1 MADSERLGPAFDTN
15 TLIRPTQRK
24 LVGVW
29 MDDVHLPTL
38 VLPQVRSELT
48 KRPVVSRSF
57 ASSDAWLMMEQTPD
71 APFRWPRLDRE
82 QELQALD
89 IRQIFTQ
96 PCFPNTPAD
105 NIEDHGD
112 AIAISEALVLGVDLM
127 VTGDFTSIDHH
138 EINHV
143 ARRSLGRNTA
153 IVVTLDSALMQAYP
167 GADLADQ
174 LLVNALATVA
184 PEPNVP
190 WSVDEA
196 FADLN
201 RLRKAM
207 LGSRLTD
214 TVAKLGIRWEY
225 SRDLQSVLERARFVA
240 SESKALAFE
249 RLRSNWHRQHAPV
262 GAPSAGDCQR
272 ARGEN
277 RTERT

>member
-29 MDDVHLPTL
+29 MDDVDLPTL
-38 VLPQVRSELT
+38 VLPQVRGELT

-57 ASSDAWLMMEQTPD
+57 ASSDAWLMMERTPD

-89 IRQIFTQ
+89 IRQMFTQ
-96 PCFPNTPAD
+96 PCFPNTPVD

-138 EINHV
+138 EVNNV
-143 ARRSLGRNTA
+143 ARLSLGRNSA
-153 IVVTLDSALMQAYP
+153 VVVTLDSALMRAYP
-167 GADLADQ
+167 GGELADQ

-184 PEPNVP
+184 PESNVR

-196 FADLN
+196 FEDLN
-201 RLRKAM
+201 RLRRAM

-214 TVAKLGIRWEY
+214 TVAKLAIRWEH
-225 SRDLQSVLERARFVA
+225 SRDLESVVERARLVA
-240 SESKALAFE
+240 RESKALEFE
-249 RLRSNWHRQHAPV
+249 RLRSSWHRQHAHRPV
-262 GAPSAGDCQR
+262 DSSRRDTADPRDQ
-272 ARGEN
+272 
-277 RTERT
+277 

>member
-1 MADSERLGPAFDTN
+1 MVDSRRVGPAFDTN

-29 MDDVHLPTL
+29 MDDVDLPTL

-48 KRPVVSRSF
+48 RRPVVSRSF
-57 ASSDAWLMMEQTPD
+57 ASCDDWLMMEQTPG

-82 QELQALD
+82 QELLALD
-89 IRQIFTQ
+89 IRQMFTQ
-96 PCFPNTPAD
+96 PCFPNTPVD
-105 NIEDHGD
+105 DIEDHGD

-138 EINHV
+138 EVNHV
-143 ARRSLGRNTA
+143 ARQSLGRNTA
-153 IVVTLDSALMQAYP
+153 VVVTLDSTLTQAYP
-167 GADLADQ
+167 GGELADQ

-184 PEPNVP
+184 PESHLQ

-196 FADLN
+196 FEDLN
-201 RLRKAM
+201 RLRNAM

-214 TVAKLGIRWEY
+214 TVAKLGIRWEC
-225 SRDLQSVLERARFVA
+225 SRDLQSVVERARLVA

-249 RLRSNWHRQHAPV
+249 RLRSNWHRRHGGRPLDASS
-262 GAPSAGDCQR
+262 GRTC
-272 ARGEN
+272 GEA
-277 RTERT
+277 